1 METNLKKGKTGSD
14 FSTMFEKMLSGKREG
29 EKEEGGGF
37 SVKGLN
43 VGGGV
48 RFRDA

>member
-1 METNLKKGKTGSD
+1 METKIKRKGSD
-14 FSTMFEKMLSGKREG
+14 FSTTFEKMSSGKREG

-37 SVKGLN
+37 SVKGLK
-43 VGGGV
+43 VEGGV